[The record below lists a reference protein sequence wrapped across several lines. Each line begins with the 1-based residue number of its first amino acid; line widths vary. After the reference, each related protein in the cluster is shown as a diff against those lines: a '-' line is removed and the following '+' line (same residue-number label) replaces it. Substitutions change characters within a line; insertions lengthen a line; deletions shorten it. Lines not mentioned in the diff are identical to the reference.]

1 MDVGQAL
8 STHEPFKMFRVLSA
22 VLFKYEAVAISLD
35 HKQLSNLKRE
45 AVLESHSS
53 TTWSP
58 ETCRVEG
65 RIRNSL
71 RPGERRH
78 INKDPLIL

>member
-58 ETCRVEG
+58 ETRR
-65 RIRNSL
+65 RIPNSL